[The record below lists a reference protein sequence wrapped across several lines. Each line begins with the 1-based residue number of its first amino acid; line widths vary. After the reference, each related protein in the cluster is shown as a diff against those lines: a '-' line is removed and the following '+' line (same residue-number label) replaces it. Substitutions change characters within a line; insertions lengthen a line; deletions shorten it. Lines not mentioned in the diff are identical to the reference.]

1 MKKEGKTANVVTIII
16 IYCCNTDLSCY
27 TLYMYF
33 HEKRSAS
40 GNTLQLLQ
48 SYRNSEGKPRHR
60 VVVSLGNAKI
70 KKKYHKEIALGV
82 ERKLTGQLEFEII
95 KHSKESTK
103 WIEKITRQIDRQ
115 GFGETIKVVQKDK
128 KEPEEELELIDGVK
142 LNKIGHTHTTS
153 LGCALLGLQA
163 WNELRINEKLKE
175 LGFNEAQR
183 KTAASTVISRLIEPM
198 SENAL
203 LENLENS
210 SLPDILGEELTKGSK
225 ERFYRVSDKL
235 LANKV
240 AIEAHLRNR
249 QQEHFRLERT
259 ILLYDLTNSHFEGVC
274 LGNPKAKRGKN
285 KQKRNDCNQ
294 IVVAMVFDEKGFE
307 LAHETFAGNMNDSK
321 SLPEM
326 VKRLQ
331 EMTSSEPLLEEATK
345 SIVIVDAGIATKKNL
360 EVLREAGFN
369 YLVND
374 SRKGRK
380 KYQSE
385 FNQEGFKAVEG
396 RDAKA
401 LVEVKTV
408 EEELKESDEAQDS
421 KPKKEQLVLCRSG
434 ARKEKEKGI
443 ITQAEKRFLEQLEG
457 LNKRI
462 ETGKL
467 KNVDKIQRAI
477 GRILSKNPRVAHYYR
492 VEYKKIESDSTD
504 QEIKYRLEYKRDDG
518 KYHSNEELLGCYVLR
533 TDLMD
538 LTASELWQLY
548 MTLSYAE
555 EGFEILKSDLGL
567 RPNFHQIEDR
577 VDGHIFITVLSYQL
591 LRFILHT
598 LKLTGDN
605 RCWLT
610 IKRIMETHCYAT
622 VTVPTKNGTVYRLR
636 KPGQPELCQMEIY
649 RHFNIDI
656 NKLPRTK
663 VRIVIER

>member
-1 MKKEGKTANVVTIII
+1 
-16 IYCCNTDLSCY
+16 
-27 TLYMYF
+27 MYF

-40 GNTLQLLQ
+40 GKTLQLLQ
-48 SYRNSEGKPRHR
+48 SYRNVEGKPRHR

-70 KKKYHKEIALGV
+70 EKKWREEIALGV
-82 ERKLTGQLEFEII
+82 ERKLSGQVEFEII
-95 KHSKESTK
+95 KYSKESTK

-115 GFGETIKVVQKDK
+115 GCDETIKVRQKNK
-128 KEPEEELELIDGVK
+128 KETEQEELELIDGVK
-142 LNKIGHTHTTS
+142 LNKVEHTHTTS
-153 LGCALLGLQA
+153 LGSALLGLQA
-163 WNELRINEKLKE
+163 WKGLKINEKLKE
-175 LGFNEAQR
+175 LGFNEAQS
-183 KTAASTVISRLIEPM
+183 KTAAATVISRLIEPM

-210 SLPDILGEELTKGSK
+210 SLPDVLGEDLIKGSK
-225 ERFYRVSDKL
+225 DRFYRVSDKL
-235 LANKV
+235 LSNKV
-240 AIEAHLRNR
+240 EIEGHLRKH

-274 LGNPKAKRGKN
+274 LSNPKAKRGKN

-294 IVVAMVFDEKGFE
+294 IVVAMVFDENGFE

-326 VKRLQ
+326 VKRLK
-331 EMTSSEPLLEEATK
+331 EMTISEPLLEEATK

-360 EVLREAGFN
+360 KVLREAGFN

-385 FNQEGFKAVEG
+385 FKQKGFKIVEG
-396 RDAKA
+396 RDDKA
-401 LVEVKTV
+401 LVEVKTI
-408 EEELKESDEAQDS
+408 EEELKESEEAQDS
-421 KPKKEQLVLCRSG
+421 KQKKEQVVLCRSG
-434 ARKEKEKGI
+434 ARKEKENAI
-443 ITQAEKRFLEQLEG
+443 ITQAEKRFLEQLEQ
-457 LNKRI
+457 LDKRI
-462 ETGKL
+462 ERGRL
-467 KNVDKIQRAI
+467 KDPNKIQRSI

-492 VEYKKIESDSTD
+492 VQYKKNEINSTE
-504 QEIKYRLEYKRDDG
+504 QEIKYSLEYKRDDG

-567 RPNFHQIEDR
+567 RPNFHQIENR

-591 LRFILHT
+591 LRFILYT
-598 LKLTGDN
+598 LKLAGDN

-622 VTVPTKNGTVYRLR
+622 VIVPTKNGIVYRLR

-649 RHFNIDI
+649 KHFNIDM

-663 VRIVIER
+663 VRIVVER